1 MSVLKSKRKESQFE
15 VYHHLAKIR
24 REITDLLLRD
34 LGYNEVKAQQKIEKL
49 FSGKNYDDLTEKEKT
64 HYDKLVKRNE
74 SFEEWFI
81 VDQRKII
88 IDCLRDITKEVYI
101 ANSIYPFYKE
111 ELVQRRIHQ
120 DNALGQCYRLLQ
132 ELQYTIETL
141 PVDINIYLR
150 FALNIE
156 TEINLIKQWRKSDN
170 KKKWAI
176 SDTAANFANVNNNGN
191 ANNNNASTSLGVRP
205 DFYDTI

>member
-1 MSVLKSKRKESQFE
+1 MLKSKRKESQFE

-34 LGYNEVKAQQKIEKL
+34 LGYNEVKSKQKIEKL
-49 FSGKNYDDLTEKEKT
+49 FGGKIYADLTEKEKT

-81 VDQRKII
+81 VDQRRII

-101 ANSIYPFYKE
+101 ANSIYPLYKE
-111 ELVQRRIHQ
+111 ELSERRIHQ
-120 DNALGQCYRLLQ
+120 DNAIGQCYRLLQ
-132 ELQYTIETL
+132 ELQYAIETL

-156 TEINLIKQWRKSDN
+156 IEINLIKQWRKSDN

-176 SDTAANFANVNNNGN
+176 SDSAANFANVNNNGN
-191 ANNNNASTSLGVRP
+191 ANNNNASNSNGVRP
-205 DFYDTI
+205 DFYDPIK